1 MTSYAEIKAKLEQED
16 KKIRKRASYD
26 EHNLQAAEVR
36 YIRGVFPDL
45 EGVFFAVPNGGKRTS
60 RQAAW
65 LKEEGMK
72 AGVSDMLLLKRTSQ
86 FGFLCIENKTPK
98 GRQEPEQKV
107 FQHEVERPNGQVAQS
122 QIGAPQQPQGG
133 NTPYQ
138 QPSYGGAQQGNI
150 PFPQR

>member
-1 MTSYAEIKAKLEQED
+1 MASYAEIKAKLQQEG
-16 KKIRKRASYD
+16 KKIRKRSSYD

-36 YIRGVFPDL
+36 YIRGVYPDL

-86 FGFLCIENKTPK
+86 YGFLCIENKTPK

-107 FQHEVERPNGQVAQS
+107 FQYEVERHGGKYTIVRSIEDFIQAIDNYLNGEL
-122 QIGAPQQPQGG
+122 
-133 NTPYQ
+133 
-138 QPSYGGAQQGNI
+138 
-150 PFPQR
+150 